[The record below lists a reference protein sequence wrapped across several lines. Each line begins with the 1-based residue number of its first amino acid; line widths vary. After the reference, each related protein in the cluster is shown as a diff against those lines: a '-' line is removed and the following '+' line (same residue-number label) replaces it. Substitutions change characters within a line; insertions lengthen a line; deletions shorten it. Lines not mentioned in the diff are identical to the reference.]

1 MSSISLDFTPIFVA
15 FGGGAFCALLGT
27 PLMWRIANGLPTIRR
42 AVLAI
47 LAALGL
53 AGVIAAFATYTMR
66 DREIAAFMVGTTLLL
81 QLVALPVL
89 LIMNRKTP
97 KT

>member
-1 MSSISLDFTPIFVA
+1 
-15 FGGGAFCALLGT
+15 
-27 PLMWRIANGLPTIRR
+27 MWRIAKGLPTVRP
-42 AVLAI
+42 AALAI

>member
-1 MSSISLDFTPIFVA
+1 MSSIALDFTSLLIA
-15 FGGGAFCALLGT
+15 LAAGAACALLGT
-27 PLMWRIANGLPTIRR
+27 PLMWRIASGLPTIRR
-42 AVLAI
+42 ATLAI

-53 AGVIAAFATYTMR
+53 AGVIAAFATYILR

-81 QLVALPVL
+81 QLLALPVL
-89 LIMNRKTP
+89 IILNRKNP